1 MTVEL
6 EERSVRE
13 IREIDRLKA
22 SPYSESVG
30 VLTSVLHRPIDPAEH
45 RAKGLETGESPS
57 AIIRCVLGR
66 CLADPPSRGTG
77 FFVRGR
83 RVRLNGVWSG
93 G

>member
-13 IREIDRLKA
+13 ILEIDRLKA

-57 AIIRCVLGR
+57 AIIRCVWAGASLIPPPGA
-66 CLADPPSRGTG
+66 LASLC
-77 FFVRGR
+77 VA
-83 RVRLNGVWSG
+83 G